1 MASTEET
8 SKGVLQGVHQVFEG
22 SPGKPWK
29 EGEAHKSKM
38 VFIGKDLDRDALAAG
53 LKGCLA

>member
-1 MASTEET
+1 M
-8 SKGVLQGVHQVFEG
+8 QGVHSTFDG

-38 VFIGKDLDRDALAAG
+38 VFIGKNLDNKVLEAG
-53 LKGCLA
+53 LRGCLA